1 MKSSKHIDIKS
12 EINFNS
18 LTEKSLVGIY
28 LIQDGVFKYINPKF
42 AEIFEYNVNELLNI
56 KGPADLTF
64 PEDWPLVE
72 CNISKRLKG
81 EIESANFEF
90 RGVTKTNKIINV
102 EVFGS
107 FEIYNGKPAILGTL
121 LNITERKKTEF
132 ELRSAKEKAEEMNR
146 LKSVFLANMS
156 HELRTPMIGILGYA
170 ETLYGELKE
179 PLFKEMAATLLK
191 SGNRLKETL
200 NLILDLSRIEA
211 NKIDINLTTL
221 DISQILQ
228 EIVKLFEVAAAEK
241 NLELNLIILDENIV
255 SKLDKRLFIQIVE
268 NLINNAIKYT
278 VRGYINVYVK
288 RISEHDKEY
297 SVIEIEDTGIGISH
311 ENIELIF
318 EPFRQASE
326 GYARNFE
333 GTGLGLT
340 ITKKFVEL
348 LNGQISL
355 ESKLG
360 VGSKFTLKFISA
372 VIRKNEISSHI
383 YDEDKEPH
391 MEKKTGNHSLLLVEN
406 DIPSVEIIKIYL
418 QNKYNIDSAVDGL
431 TALKMVAEKKYS
443 AILMD
448 IDLGFGMNGIEVAQ
462 KIRKLEGY
470 ENIPI
475 IAVTAYAMMGDK
487 EKFLNAGCTHY
498 IAKPFDRNA
507 LIDLLGEALSG

>member
-1 MKSSKHIDIKS
+1 MP
-12 EINFNS
+12 
-18 LTEKSLVGIY
+18 L
-28 LIQDGVFKYINPKF
+28 PKR
-42 AEIFEYNVNELLNI
+42 N
-56 KGPADLTF
+56 
-64 PEDWPLVE
+64 
-72 CNISKRLKG
+72 LK
-81 EIESANFEF
+81 
-90 RGVTKTNKIINV
+90 
-102 EVFGS
+102 
-107 FEIYNGKPAILGTL
+107 
-121 LNITERKKTEF
+121 
-132 ELRSAKEKAEEMNR
+132 
-146 LKSVFLANMS
+146 
-156 HELRTPMIGILGYA
+156 
-170 ETLYGELKE
+170 
-179 PLFKEMAATLLK
+179 
-191 SGNRLKETL
+191 L
-200 NLILDLSRIEA
+200 NL
-211 NKIDINLTTL
+211 
-221 DISQILQ
+221 
-228 EIVKLFEVAAAEK
+228 V
-241 NLELNLIILDENIV
+241 ILDENIV

-288 RISEHDKEY
+288 RMSEHDKEY

-348 LNGQISL
+348 LNGQISV

-507 LIDLLGEALSG
+507 LVDLLGEALSS